1 MTGAITDRRKAVVAR
16 RRGKTSPQKI
26 SKGGLRMAKGGTM
39 HWRART
45 RQAATAIMGTAAA
58 LGVVATA
65 LAGPPFRTDDPVPVD
80 YQHWEIYAF
89 AQGTQASGSKDGVS
103 PGIEVNYGILP
114 NTMVHLILP
123 AASYASA
130 DGQTSWGYGDTELGV
145 KYRFLDGGPNGSG
158 VIVGTFPLVV
168 FPTGNEH
175 IGLGSGHTQA
185 FLPIWLQKNFGS
197 WTTYG
202 GGGYWIN
209 PGSGNKD
216 YWFVGWLLQR
226 QVTDHL
232 ALGGEV
238 FYQTADAVDSVD
250 STGFNLG
257 GIYDFSEHQHLLFSA
272 GTGIQN
278 ANQTNRFSYYLGY
291 QLTF

>member
-1 MTGAITDRRKAVVAR
+1 VKASAKQLRAGGCRGARAIT
-16 RRGKTSPQKI
+16 
-26 SKGGLRMAKGGTM
+26 
-39 HWRART
+39 
-45 RQAATAIMGTAAA
+45 GTAAA
-58 LGVVATA
+58 LGVLSIA

-89 AQGTQASGSKDGVS
+89 SQGTQASGSNNGVS
-103 PGIEVNYGILP
+103 PGVEVNYGILS

-145 KYRFLDGGPNGSG
+145 KYRFLNGGPSGSG
-158 VIVGTFPLVV
+158 LMVGTFPLVIL
-168 FPTGNEH
+168 PTGNANL
-175 IGLGSGHTQA
+175 GLGSGHTQA
-185 FLPIWLQKNFGS
+185 FLPIWLQKNFGP

-209 PGSGNKD
+209 RGTGNKD

-226 QVTDHL
+226 QVTDRL

-250 STGFNLG
+250 SAGFNLG

-278 ANQTNRFSYYLGY
+278 SNQTNRFSYYLGY